1 MAAIP
6 HLRLAAAVLVG
17 GLYLWPAAAQEPPNA
32 ISATSPSPGH
42 FIFKEQVR
50 YTSFRLDEGRFDR
63 RREIDDVQLKTTL
76 SFGLTPDW
84 SLSLTAPVIFR
95 EERYDFGDRG
105 GRDAGVADLQLLAK
119 WRFWK
124 DDSTA
129 LNTKRLALVT
139 GLEMRTGDNPFTGDS
154 YDPILGLAY
163 TQISGRH
170 GLNAAAL
177 WTFNTGGVADAVMPG
192 MSTAD
197 LLTADLAY
205 SYRLWPLEYA
215 ADTPGALYAIAEL
228 NGLYETNGDAQLFA
242 SPALMWEATHWVFSL
257 SVQLPVWQDLTN
269 RPETDYVIAAE
280 VRFSF

>member
-1 MAAIP
+1 M
-6 HLRLAAAVLVG
+6 RAAALR
-17 GLYLWPAAAQEPPNA
+17 GLASAVFAFLWTLPAAAQEPPNA

-63 RREIDDVQLKTTL
+63 RREIDDVQLRTTL

-95 EERYDFGDRG
+95 DERYNFGDRG

-124 DDSTA
+124 EDSTA

-163 TQISGRH
+163 TQITGRH

-177 WTFNTGGVADAVMPG
+177 WTFTTGGVRDAVLPA

-205 SYRLWPLEYA
+205 SYRLWPAEYT

-228 NGLYETNGDAQLFA
+228 NGLYETNGDAQLFV
-242 SPALMWEATHWVFSL
+242 SPAVMWEATQWVLSL
-257 SVQLPVWQDLTN
+257 SVQVPVWQDLSN
-269 RPETDYVIAAE
+269 RPETDYVLGVE
-280 VRFSF
+280 LRFSF